1 MRTITIGGC
10 TCFAFLALLFN
21 AVVAIAQTTGIAS
34 PAICNSDGQ
43 QLPFCNAVSGDRS
56 EGWLLQKRSEVM
68 ASRGMVTTSQPL
80 AAEAGMRILQQ
91 GGNAI
96 DAAVATAAVLN
107 VTEPMNIGVGGDLF
121 FIIYSARDHT
131 LYHLNAS
138 GKAPTG
144 YTLQNFNNWGWT
156 CPVNT
161 GPGCGMPVFGILSVT
176 VPGVVWGWDQ
186 ALRKLGTM
194 SFAQVLAPAID
205 YAENGYPV
213 SERISNDWT
222 IPSLQGVTKAQ
233 GSIGQD
239 PDTIAAWTIN
249 GQSPL
254 PGQIFKNPDLA
265 HTFKLIAEQ
274 GPSVFYRGEIA
285 QAIVA
290 KSRKLGG
297 TMTLADLANYSGYWR
312 TPPSTTYDGYTI
324 YETNAPSQAWSTLE
338 ALNIL
343 EACSSKML
351 GGRTLGQV
359 GPASPAFWHFLVE
372 AKKLAYNDLYAYN
385 GDPAFVNVPVAT
397 LTSKQYAASLCAQI
411 NPNSSAPI
419 SLVGNGG
426 SDTIVLSTAD
436 RWGNIVAWVNSNY
449 NSFGSGITVPGYG
462 FILHDRG
469 ALFSLWNPPA
479 GQPPNNNMIQPG
491 KQPFNTLS
499 AGFAVNNAN
508 PGQMMAFEV
517 MSGDM
522 QAQGHLQVLVNML
535 DLGAN
540 LQAATDM
547 ARFHH
552 SQVSD
557 SLQLE
562 TDLYDLVGQ
571 QLIALGH
578 KNTTSTNGAAMG
590 GYQAIM
596 LTPTANSPEPNNGFY
611 RAGSDHRKDGTAV
624 GW

>member
-1 MRTITIGGC
+1 
-10 TCFAFLALLFN
+10 
-21 AVVAIAQTTGIAS
+21 
-34 PAICNSDGQ
+34 
-43 QLPFCNAVSGDRS
+43 
-56 EGWLLQKRSEVM
+56 M
-68 ASRGMVTTSQPL
+68 ASRGMVTSSQPL
-80 AAEAGMRILQQ
+80 ASEAGMRILHE

-121 FIIYSARDHT
+121 FIIYSAKDHK

-144 YTLQNFNNWGWT
+144 YTLQAFNNWGWT

-161 GPGCGMPVFGILSVT
+161 GAGCGMPNFGIGSVT
-176 VPGVVWGWDQ
+176 VPGVAWGWEQ
-186 ALRKLGTM
+186 ALKKLGTM
-194 SFAQVLAPAID
+194 NFAQVLAPAID

-222 IPSLQGVTKAQ
+222 IPNLQGLTKAQ
-233 GSIGQD
+233 GNIGQD

-249 GQSPL
+249 GQSPA
-254 PGQIFKNPDLA
+254 PGQVFKNPDLA
-265 HTFKLIAEQ
+265 HTFKLLAEH
-274 GPSVFYRGEIA
+274 GSDVFYRGEIA
-285 QAIVA
+285 KAIVA
-290 KSRKLGG
+290 KSQKLGG

-324 YETNAPSQAWSTLE
+324 YETNAPSQAWSALE

-351 GGRTLGQV
+351 NGQTLAQV

-372 AKKLAYNDLYAYN
+372 AKKLAYNDLNAYN
-385 GDPAFVNVPVAT
+385 GDPAFVNVPIAT
-397 LTSKQYAASLCAQI
+397 LTSKQYAASLCSQI
-411 NPNSSAPI
+411 NPTSSAPI
-419 SLVGNGG
+419 SLTGNGG

-436 RWGNIVAWVNSNY
+436 RWGNMVAWVNSNY
-449 NSFGSGITVPGYG
+449 NSFGSGITIPGYG
-462 FILHDRG
+462 FVLHDRG

-479 GQPPNNNMIQPG
+479 GQLPNNNVIQPG

-508 PGQMMAFEV
+508 PGQMMVFEL

-522 QAQGHLQVLVNML
+522 QAQGHMQVLVNML

-552 SQVSD
+552 SQASD

-562 TDLYDLVGQ
+562 TDLYNLVGQ

-578 KNTTSTNGAAMG
+578 KKTTPANGSGVG
-590 GYQAIM
+590 GFQAIM
-596 LTPTANSPEPNNGFY
+596 LTPNPGSQTSQPRSFPFGDGRDHDVTPINGFY
-611 RAGSDHRKDGTAV
+611 RAGSDHRKDGSAV